1 MPIYPT
7 LTKCMQCGT
16 SEITEFFDQK
26 QGRIF
31 ICWHCSHRVAA
42 ESPQSVRCIHCKS
55 IRATEGVLAS
65 ASGDGALEIT
75 IVNEVFRHSQ
85 TVTAWVQDL
94 LIVANDEEA
103 DGTSSPRNDEPKS
116 EQPRKGIFEL
126 SRRSSAG
133 SSVERDRS

>member
-1 MPIYPT
+1 M
-7 LTKCMQCGT
+7 
-16 SEITEFFDQK
+16 
-26 QGRIF
+26 
-31 ICWHCSHRVAA
+31 
-42 ESPQSVRCIHCKS
+42 
-55 IRATEGVLAS
+55 LAS

-94 LIVANDEEA
+94 LIVTNDEEA
-103 DGTSSPRNDEPKS
+103 DGTSSPRNEEPKS

-126 SRRSSAG
+126 SRSSAAG